1 MDGNLVRLRDFA
13 AANGVT
19 ERTMQKHLRKLET
32 ELAGHYDRRGP
43 AGTWIDETAQQMI
56 LSKLQRSLPAVVDT
70 GVLEENARLKD
81 ELWSV
86 QQKCVGLQTEVL
98 NQRQLLMEANNAA
111 KQLEAANTRVDE
123 LEGRVLQETER
134 ANVAENKISEMEKEL
149 RELRDSSARVEKEL
163 AEEQSRKLSWKER
176 LFGHK

>member
-70 GVLEENARLKD
+70 SILEENERLKN
-81 ELWSV
+81 ELLAV
-86 QQKCVGLQTEVL
+86 YRQNTELLEENKGQQKLLLAAENVANQL
-98 NQRQLLMEANNAA
+98 ND
-111 KQLEAANTRVDE
+111 ANTRVEE
-123 LEGRVLQETER
+123 LKGRVSQEAER
-134 ANVAENKISEMEKEL
+134 ADAAENKISEMEKEL
-149 RELRDSSARVEKEL
+149 RELRDSSAKVEKEL